1 VIPNNTKVLPR
12 ADALDALRGLAIL
25 AMVFSGTIRYKILP
39 AWMYHAQV
47 PPPNHI
53 FNKALPGLTWVDL
66 VFPTFL
72 FAMGAAIPLAL
83 SRRIEQGWSMPK
95 IILQIL
101 KRGALLGAFAIILE
115 HLRPSVINANPIQKT
130 WILAMVGFALLCL
143 MFGRLPIA
151 WKLSRYQP
159 LITLVGWL
167 ACFGLLSQLD
177 YDGKGFSLNLSD
189 PILISLANMAVFGSL
204 LWLLTRSNS
213 MLRLGLLVIL
223 LALQFA
229 SDSEGWVQKLW
240 DFSPAP
246 WIFQFY
252 YLKYLFIVIPGTIAG
267 DLILQQVQKKS
278 SFAELD
284 SVQTASASAI
294 SAPTAWSRSQLIL
307 IMGSML
313 VLIVILLVGLQAR
326 WTLETT
332 LISGIMA
339 IAVSFL
345 FTKTEHETEQKI
357 KQFYQW
363 GVYWLALGL
372 CFEPF
377 QVGIKKDPSTY
388 SYYFVTTGIAF
399 FLLIVFTILIERF
412 NQKRSL
418 KLLIENGQ
426 NPMIAYVAF
435 ANLLWPILQLSGL
448 EEWVIA
454 HTSTLISG
462 VLKGVAY
469 TLAIALFTSFCTR
482 QKFFWKT

>member
-1 VIPNNTKVLPR
+1 MTPENTKIQPR
-12 ADALDALRGLAIL
+12 VDALDALRGLAIL
-25 AMVFSGTIRYKILP
+25 AMVLSSTVRYKILP
-39 AWMYHAQV
+39 TWMYHAQV
-47 PPPNHI
+47 PPPDHI
-53 FNKALPGLTWVDL
+53 FNKTLPGLTWVDL

-83 SRRIEQGWSMPK
+83 TRRLAQGWSMPK
-95 IILQIL
+95 IVLQIF
-101 KRGALLGAFAIILE
+101 KRGAFLGAFAIILQ
-115 HLRPSVINANPIQKT
+115 HLRPNAIAAGMGNSVDANPNPTT
-130 WILAMVGFALLCL
+130 WLLAIAGFVLLAL

-151 WKLSRYQP
+151 WNLNRYQF
-159 LITLVGWL
+159 LISLVGWI
-167 ACFGLLSQLD
+167 ACFFLLSKID
-177 YDGKGFSLNLSD
+177 YGEKGFSLNFSD

-204 LWLLTRSNS
+204 IWLLTRSNW
-213 MLRLGLLVIL
+213 MLRLGFLVIL

-229 SDSEGWVQKLW
+229 SGSQGWVQILW
-240 DFSPAP
+240 KFSLAP

-267 DLILQQVQKKS
+267 DLILQQSRKEVILLADEPEQI
-278 SFAELD
+278 
-284 SVQTASASAI
+284 T
-294 SAPTAWSRSQLIL
+294 WSRSQLTLIL
-307 IMGSML
+307 GSML
-313 VLIVILLVGLQAR
+313 LLCVVLLVGLQAR

-332 LISGIMA
+332 LISAVIV
-339 IAVSFL
+339 IATQFL
-345 FTKTEHETEQKI
+345 FTKSEHHADQTI

-377 QVGIKKDPSTY
+377 QTGIKKDPSTY
-388 SYYFVTTGIAF
+388 SYYFVTTAIAF
-399 FLLIVFTILIERF
+399 FLLIVLTILIDRF
-412 NQKRSL
+412 SHKRYL

-448 EEWVIA
+448 EDWIIA
-454 HTSTLISG
+454 HTETPILG

-469 TLAIALFTSFCTR
+469 TLAIALFTQFCTR